1 MKDKKI
7 IKQVFGDIVSQSKVV
22 EEVDIS
28 ELERLLLIDNAYGQ
42 TILQIR
48 PYKEIQPYEGEVME
62 QFLHKHGVYVM
73 PTLELILF
81 LAKEI
86 NGTAIEIGC
95 GNGAIA
101 RTLMIPA
108 TDAYVQERP
117 EVVALY
123 QTWGQPTIK
132 YPTDVE
138 KLTAEQAVEKYNPD
152 TVIGAYITHKWNGKT
167 GSAYGVVEGRIV
179 SSGIKYI
186 NIGNDNTHKDKPIL
200 KHPHKTYRFDWLVTR
215 GEKSKNFIKIWN

>member
-101 RTLMIPA
+101 RTRSCSLIPNMGA
-108 TDAYVQERP
+108 T
-117 EVVALY
+117 
-123 QTWGQPTIK
+123 
-132 YPTDVE
+132 
-138 KLTAEQAVEKYNPD
+138 YNQVPN
-152 TVIGAYITHKWNGKT
+152 GRRKTHRRT
-167 GSAYGVVEGRIV
+167 GCR
-179 SSGIKYI
+179 
-186 NIGNDNTHKDKPIL
+186 
-200 KHPHKTYRFDWLVTR
+200 
-215 GEKSKNFIKIWN
+215 KIQS